1 MKENVFLYAIII
13 ITGDDSVEEFKLRGV
28 LTWCID
34 VEPNSKLGFNF
45 PFKIVVPKKL
55 NDSPELVYACNLP
68 MDMSDNCSSFDELI
82 QYAKNDFG
90 SIDPMLIH
98 LCLGNGYPMII
109 PAIPRFKDFRP
120 NFLGSDCFKND
131 FKKSKNSKFKDYL
144 YMYENL
150 ADQHKAMME
159 YAIEILNASGI
170 NVDDKLIISGYSE
183 GAKFASHF
191 ALLHP
196 EIIKAVIAG
205 GTGGA
210 ISMPVSNIEGYQF
223 TYPMGISDIQSFDFD
238 AFKNISFFYYMG
250 DADKSD
256 SAIPNFEI
264 YHYKNDKGEDCIL
277 KDECG
282 NATPFIDE
290 NGVPKFIL
298 DSNGNY
304 TAKFSLF
311 SDQDVNAINKVL
323 GTVTQDRFRKQES
336 IYQSLRLSAIFKLYP
351 GNHRTIFDNRQII
364 FEDVD
369 KFINEYLK
377 QNLNERL
384 K

>member
-1 MKENVFLYAIII
+1 MNEI
-13 ITGDDSVEEFKLRGV
+13 KLRGV
-28 LTWCID
+28 TTWCVD
-34 VEPNSKLGFNF
+34 VEQNSKLGFNF
-45 PFKIVVPKKL
+45 PFKIVIPKKL

-68 MDMSDNCSSFDELI
+68 RDMSDSCSSFDELI

-98 LCLGNGYPMII
+98 LCLENGYPMII

-131 FKKSKNSKFKDYL
+131 FKKLESSIFKDNLYL
-144 YMYENL
+144 YENL
-150 ADQHKAMME
+150 ADQHKAIME
-159 YAIEILNASGI
+159 YTIKYLNANGI
-170 NVDDKLIISGYSE
+170 NIDNKVIISGYSE

-210 ISMPVSNIEGYQF
+210 ISMPVSNIGDYQF
-223 TYPMGISDIQSFDFD
+223 TYPMGIADISNFDF
-238 AFKNISFFYYMG
+238 ASFKNISFFYYMG
-250 DADKSD
+250 DIDTSD

-264 YHYKNDKGEDCIL
+264 YYYKNDKGEDCIL

-290 NGVPKFIL
+290 NGMQKFIL

-304 TAKFSLF
+304 TAKFGLF
-311 SDQDVNAINKVL
+311 SDNEVNAINKVL
-323 GTVTQDRFRKQES
+323 GTVTQDRFRKQEF
-336 IYQSLRLSAIFKLYP
+336 IYHSLGLNAIFKLYS

-369 KFINEYLK
+369 KFIKEFLKTDINELK
-377 QNLNERL
+377 
-384 K
+384 

>member
-1 MKENVFLYAIII
+1 MN
-13 ITGDDSVEEFKLRGV
+13 EFKLRGV
-28 LTWCID
+28 TTWCID
-34 VEPNSKLGFNF
+34 VEQNSKLGFNF
-45 PFKIVVPKKL
+45 PFKIVIPKKL
-55 NDSPELVYACNLP
+55 DDNPQLVYACNLP
-68 MDMSDNCSSFDELI
+68 RDMSGSCTSFEELVK
-82 QYAKNDFG
+82 YAKNDFG

-98 LCLGNGYPMII
+98 LCLENGYPMII

-120 NFLGSDCFKND
+120 NFLGSDCFNND
-131 FKKSKNSKFKDYL
+131 FKALESSIFKYSLYL
-144 YMYENL
+144 YENL
-150 ADQHKAMME
+150 ANQHKAIME
-159 YAIEILNASGI
+159 HAIKCLNANGI
-170 NVDDKLIISGYSE
+170 SVDNKVIISGYSE

-210 ISMPVSNIEGYQF
+210 ISMPIPNINDYQL
-223 TYPMGISDIQSFDFD
+223 TYPIGTANIPNFDFD
-238 AFKNISFFYYMG
+238 SFKNISFFYYMG

-256 SAIPNFEI
+256 SAIPIFET

-282 NATPFIDE
+282 NETPFIDE
-290 NGVPKFIL
+290 NGNQKFIL
-298 DSNGNY
+298 DSDGNY

-311 SDQDVNAINKVL
+311 SNRDVNTINKLL
-323 GTVTQDRFRKQES
+323 GTVTQERFKKQEF
-336 IYQSLRLSAIFKLYP
+336 IYHSLGLNAIFKLYP
-351 GNHRTIFDNRQII
+351 GNHRTIFDNRRII

-369 KFINEYLK
+369 KFIQDYIR
-377 QNLNERL
+377 QDLNEKL

>member
-1 MKENVFLYAIII
+1 
-13 ITGDDSVEEFKLRGV
+13 
-28 LTWCID
+28 
-34 VEPNSKLGFNF
+34 
-45 PFKIVVPKKL
+45 
-55 NDSPELVYACNLP
+55 
-68 MDMSDNCSSFDELI
+68 
-82 QYAKNDFG
+82 
-90 SIDPMLIH
+90 
-98 LCLGNGYPMII
+98 
-109 PAIPRFKDFRP
+109 
-120 NFLGSDCFKND
+120 
-131 FKKSKNSKFKDYL
+131 
-144 YMYENL
+144 MYENL